1 MAKQLLFSDSARR
14 KMMGGVDI
22 LAQAVGS
29 TLGPTGRNVIISKSF
44 GGPLVTKDGVTVS
57 KEIELPDP
65 FENMGAKLVNVVAS
79 KTSDVAGDGTTTATI
94 LARAIYREGLRNVT
108 SGANPTAVRR
118 GIEKAVEVAVSELH
132 EKLSRPVSKKE
143 EIAQV
148 AAISANN
155 DPAIGNMLADAVER
169 VGRDGVITVEEGKTA
184 STTLEFVEGMQFDKG
199 YLSPYFVTSPTTMEV
214 IFEDAL
220 ILLHEKKISSL
231 REMIPLLEKVA
242 QSGKP
247 LLIVAEDL
255 EGEAL
260 ATLVVNKLRG
270 VLNIAAVKAPGFG
283 DRRKAMLG
291 DMAVLTGGTVIS
303 EDLGLK
309 LENLQLSQLGRA
321 KQVKVDKDTTT
332 IIQGDGKKADI
343 QRRIDQLRRQIEETD
358 SEYDKEKFQERL
370 AKLSGGV
377 ALVRVGAPTEADM
390 KQTKARVEDA
400 LHATRAA
407 AEEGI
412 VPGGGVALIRVIP
425 AVEKLHAELQGDEKL
440 GAAIVLRAL
449 EEPTRYIASNS
460 GHDGGVIA
468 QEVKSNSGAVGFDA
482 NTGNFVDMFEAGIID
497 PTKVTRTALQNA
509 ASIAALMLTTEAMV
523 TSIKDDEKE
532 ALPRSKAL
540 SARDLG
546 GKGNLARDGSLQSVP
561 PGFFFRRESHFLV
574 SIPSVPA
581 GSSVRNWCRMIFWEY
596 QWSWVKSRD
605 GLFPALQRP

>member
-1 MAKQLLFSDSARR
+1 MAKQLIFSDAGRR
-14 KMMGGVDI
+14 KMLGGVDT
-22 LAQAVGS
+22 LAKAVGS
-29 TLGPTGRNVIISKSF
+29 TLGPTGRNVILSKSF

-57 KEIELPDP
+57 KEIELNDP

-118 GIEKAVEVAVSELH
+118 GIEKAVEVAVNELRD
-132 EKLSRPVSKKE
+132 KLSRPVSKKE

-148 AAISANN
+148 GSISANN
-155 DPAIGNMLADAVER
+155 DPTIGAMLADAVEK

-184 STTLEFVEGMQFDKG
+184 STVLEFVEGMQFDKG

-214 IFEDAL
+214 LFEDAL

-231 REMIPLLEKVA
+231 RELIPLLEKVA

-247 LLIVAEDL
+247 LLVVAEDV

-291 DMAVLTGGTVIS
+291 DVAVLTGGTVIS

-309 LENLQLSQLGRA
+309 LENLQLSQLGQA
-321 KQVKVDKDTTT
+321 KQIKVDKDTTT
-332 IIQGDGKKADI
+332 IIQGAGKKADI

-377 ALVRVGAPTEADM
+377 ALIRVGAPTETDM
-390 KQTKARVEDA
+390 KQTKARIEDA

-425 AVEKLHAELQGDEKL
+425 AVEKLRSELQGDEKL
-440 GAAIVLRAL
+440 GAAIILRAL

-468 QEVKSNSGAVGFDA
+468 EEVKSKSGAVGFDA

-509 ASIAALMLTTEAMV
+509 ASIAALMLTTEAMI
-523 TSIKDDEKE
+523 TNIKDDEKE
-532 ALPRSKAL
+532 
-540 SARDLG
+540 G
-546 GKGNLARDGSLQSVP
+546 G
-561 PGFFFRRESHFLV
+561 
-574 SIPSVPA
+574 PA
-581 GSSVRNWCRMIFWEY
+581 IEGSVR
-596 QWSWVKSRD
+596 
-605 GLFPALQRP
+605 